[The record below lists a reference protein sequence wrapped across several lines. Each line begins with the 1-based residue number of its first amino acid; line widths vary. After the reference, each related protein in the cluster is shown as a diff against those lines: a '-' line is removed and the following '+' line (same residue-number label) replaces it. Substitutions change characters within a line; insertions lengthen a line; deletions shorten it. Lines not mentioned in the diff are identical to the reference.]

1 MPGISSSR
9 SYYVAIRRQADIIFG
24 SHSIV
29 IGLFML
35 GRSIVV
41 RGGAGAS
48 SGYHRKT
55 SAGRAFNLEG
65 GFVISIVLPFD
76 GNVAVLCDL
85 HGQIGWCGW
94 HDQRDRCSIR
104 IGRAAS

>member
-1 MPGISSSR
+1 MSSSR
-9 SYYVAIRRQADIIFG
+9 AYHFAIRRQTDVIFR
-24 SHSIV
+24 SYSIV

-48 SGYHRKT
+48 SGYHRK
-55 SAGRAFNLEG
+55 SSPGRRAFNLEG
-65 GFVISIVLPFD
+65 GFVISIVLPFER
-76 GNVAVLCDL
+76 NVAVLCDL

-94 HDQRDRCSIR
+94 RDQRHHCSIR
-104 IGRAAS
+104 IARAAS